1 VHHDDRFAMAQ
12 ASGTDT
18 AAGATRINPK
28 EDLVVVWMAPTPG
41 PMRWKYRQ
49 MINALVYQ
57 AIAD

>member
-1 VHHDDRFAMAQ
+1 MAQ

-18 AAGATRINPK
+18 AAGATRTNPK